1 MSRRLKF
8 LPVIL
13 GLVFSI
19 SSSARAQ
26 WTTQTITLNPGW
38 NAVYLEVQPEP
49 EDCDQVFAGLPIESV
64 WRWNRR
70 FSPVQFVE
78 DPAALT
84 PAAPDWLVYL
94 PATHALAESRS
105 LHAIEGARPY
115 LIQIRNN
122 AGPVTWRLQGRVVPR
137 RTEWLTDSLNF
148 AGFSAFSPGGAPSFA
163 RFFDGSDSH
172 RNGPVYRLSATGYW
186 TAIPTTTLMQSAE
199 AFWIRTQG
207 QSDYPG
213 PVAVRLEQSTGLDYG
228 SVLQEQTLRIENRSS
243 QALNI
248 TLVQQASEQPTSPAA
263 PALAGPVPL
272 SYWSQGATVRSAG
285 WQPLPSTLTLL
296 NVPAGGT
303 RSLRLA
309 VRRADMTPFAGGK
322 GAMYQSILE
331 VKDSA
336 GLSRQLIPVTSRG
349 PSTLAGAGLFAAA
362 AMSQS
367 GEPRPGLWIGHAV
380 IDRVSELAS
389 ANPNE
394 PKPTVSPFQFRL
406 ILHRNERGEV
416 RLLQKVVQMWNPGT
430 YRPDPNDPTQRV
442 VDQPGRFVLIT
453 DDALLGN
460 YSGATLRD
468 GVAAG
473 RRFSTA
479 AFGFR
484 DPILMSAQGAAT
496 WQCRVDLGY
505 DAALNPFKH
514 LHHPE
519 HDNWDPRFET
529 KLAAGRES
537 FDISRTIRVEF
548 TATDPDGL
556 AVAGWGDNQIGGI
569 YREEITGLNRQ
580 PLLIQGTFRLQ
591 LASRETRLND
601 QP

>member
-1 MSRRLKF
+1 MSRRLKPLAAIF
-8 LPVIL
+8 
-13 GLVFSI
+13 GLLFSI
-19 SSSARAQ
+19 SPGAWAQ

-49 EDCDQVFAGLPIESV
+49 QDCDQVFAGLPVESA

-70 FSPVQFVE
+70 FSTVQFVQ

-84 PAAPDWLVYL
+84 PSAPDWLVYL

-105 LHAIEGARPY
+105 LHAIEGGRPY
-115 LIQIRNN
+115 LIQIRSD
-122 AGPVTWRLQGRVVPR
+122 AGSVVWRLQGRVVPR

-148 AGFSAFSPGGAPSFA
+148 VGFPAVPPAPSFA
-163 RFFDGSDSH
+163 RFFGGSDSH
-172 RNGPVYRLSATGYW
+172 RNGPVFRLSTTGYW
-186 TAIPTTTLMQSAE
+186 TEIPTTTVMQPAE
-199 AFWIRTQG
+199 AFWIRTLG

-213 PVAVRLEQSTGLDYG
+213 PVAVRLEQSTGLNFG
-228 SVLQEQTLRIENRSS
+228 SVLQEQTLRVQNRSS
-243 QALNI
+243 QTLNI
-248 TLVQQASEQPTSPAA
+248 TLVQQASEQPNSPEAA
-263 PALAGPVPL
+263 ALAGPVPL
-272 SYWSQGATVRSAG
+272 SYWSQGATVQSAG
-285 WQPLPSTLTLL
+285 WRPLLGTLTLS

-309 VRRADMTPFAGGK
+309 VRRADMTPFAGGN

-331 VKDSA
+331 VKDTA

-362 AMSQS
+362 GMSQT
-367 GEPRPGLWIGHAV
+367 GQPRPGLWIGHAV
-380 IDRVSELAS
+380 IDRVSEVAS
-389 ANPNE
+389 ANPND
-394 PKPTVSPFQFRL
+394 PKPTACPFQFRL
-406 ILHRNERGEV
+406 ILHCNERGDV
-416 RLLQKVVQMWNPGT
+416 RLLQKVVQMWKPGT
-430 YRPDPNDPTQRV
+430 YQPDPNDPTQRV

-453 DDALLGN
+453 DDARLGD

-468 GVAAG
+468 GVPAG

-484 DPILMSAQGAAT
+484 DPILMTAQGAAR

-505 DAALNPFKH
+505 DAPLNPFKH
-514 LHHPE
+514 LYHPE
-519 HDNWDPRFET
+519 HDNRNPTFDGTLGP
-529 KLAAGRES
+529 GRES
-537 FDISRTIRVEF
+537 FDVSRTISVEF
-548 TATDPDGL
+548 TATDPENL
-556 AVAGWGDNQIGGI
+556 SVAGWGDNQIGGI
-569 YREEITGLNRQ
+569 YREEISGLNRQ
-580 PLLIQGTFRLQ
+580 PLIIQGRFRLQ